1 MSADISPY
9 LGLITSEHADKPK
22 FVALVSGLVQPVA
35 DMVAAA
41 QSLETLFD
49 VDTAVGQQLDMA
61 GEWVGRARDLRT
73 PITGV
78 FFSLDIAPGLDQ
90 GIVWTPYT
98 PTDGLQQLP
107 DEQYRTA
114 LRARIANNAWDGS
127 LSQAYAILEALFGG
141 TAFTPFLQD
150 NGDRTMYLGL
160 TGAVPD
166 ALTLAMLTQGLLDL
180 RPAGV
185 QILAYVTPSANAP
198 IFALDVE
205 NAYFA
210 GLDVGAL
217 PVFNQPA

>member
-1 MSADISPY
+1 MSADISIY
-9 LGLITSEHADKPK
+9 LALITSEHASKPK
-22 FVALVSGLVQPVA
+22 FVALLSGLVQPLA
-35 DMVAAA
+35 DMAAAA

-49 VDTAVGQQLDMA
+49 LDTAVGQQLDFI
-61 GEWVGRARDLRT
+61 GQWVGLTRDLKV

-98 PTDGLQQLP
+98 PTDGLEQLP

-114 LRARIANNAWDGS
+114 LRAKILNNQWDGS
-127 LSQAYAILEALFGG
+127 LAQAYEIYDALFAGS
-141 TAFTPFLQD
+141 AFAPFIQD
-150 NGDRTMYLGL
+150 NGNRTIYIGL
-160 TGAVPD
+160 AGAIPD
-166 ALTLAMLTQGLLDL
+166 ALTLAILTQGMLDV

-185 QILAYVTPSANAP
+185 RVLAYVTPSANAP

-205 NAYFA
+205 NQYFA

-217 PVFNQPA
+217 AVFNQPA